1 MSLVPVL
8 TPPWLLIDL
17 GAPHFVAGWPIV
29 GPAWGTARHI
39 AWLQVRDRDLP
50 PGRDPEGYF
59 RQQAESAGIQAEIG
73 LMTAAEIAG
82 FRCCRA
88 ESDGLAVEIVV
99 TAGLTN
105 GESVQPGT
113 DSVDTPWHA
122 GTVNSLLTVTT
133 GLSEAAMLEA
143 IAIVTQARTAAIMDL
158 GLSLTDGR
166 RLTGTGTD
174 CVLVAAPKHAVPEHH
189 CGLHTQL
196 GRMIGQTSYRAFQA
210 AITPL

>member
-1 MSLVPVL
+1 MKLAPVL

-17 GAPHFVAGWPIV
+17 GAPHIVAGWPIV

-50 PGRDPEGYF
+50 PGRDPAGYF
-59 RQQAESAGIQAEIG
+59 RRQAESAAIRAEIG

-88 ESDGLAVEIVV
+88 ESDSLTVEVVV

-105 GESVQPGT
+105 GESVQPGASFLAT
-113 DSVDTPWHA
+113 SWHA
-122 GTVNSLLTVTT
+122 GTVNSLVAVNRAM
-133 GLSEAAMLEA
+133 SQAAMLES
-143 IAIVTQARTAAIMDL
+143 IAIVAQARTAAIMDL
-158 GLSLTDGR
+158 GLSLVDGR

-174 CVLVAAPKHAVPEHH
+174 CVLVAAPQDGVPESH
-189 CGLHTQL
+189 CGLHTTL
-196 GRMIGQTSYRAFQA
+196 GRMIGETSYRAFQA
-210 AITPL
+210 AITPT